1 MLTTNSPFVVNN
13 IMESELRAS
22 LVYHPFKAEVPENT
36 VSNLAEVISLSRYNA
51 KSYEDVLSYVTQILL
66 ADQRIT
72 AVHTGEEVA
81 AIAHG
86 MVQRANEASAFA
98 TADTELESTQLIF

>member
-1 MLTTNSPFVVNN
+1 MLTTDSPFVKDN

-22 LVYHPFKAEVPENT
+22 LVYHPFKAQVPANT

-66 ADQRIT
+66 ADQVVAAT
-72 AVHTGEEVA
+72 HTGDEVS
-81 AIAHG
+81 AIAYG
-86 MVQRANEASAFA
+86 MVQRADESSAFVS
-98 TADTELESTQLIF
+98 DDSELESTQLIF